1 MRFLTQMLTGLVF
14 LAVGALILLHFVPG
28 SGAMARSLG
37 LPENI
42 IAMVAKPEPTALP
55 PAEGSQRG
63 NQNQQQLVV
72 VVVKPV
78 QQGKIND
85 RLRAIGDGDAIRS
98 VGVTPLVAGQVAE
111 LRVKPGQR
119 VKAGELIARLDDAV
133 EKVAVQQAK
142 VALQASEAKLSRN
155 EDLKKIISQ
164 AEYQDAQSA
173 VESARLA
180 VSATEIALERRRV
193 HAPIDGIAGIVTID
207 TGDYVTVSTPMV
219 TIDDRSRLLV
229 DFWVPERF
237 TGLIK
242 EGQMIEAK
250 PIARPGKSYPGK
262 IEAIDNR
269 IDPASRT
276 LHIRAEIEN
285 EGDTLRAGQSFEVVL
300 TLPGDSWPS
309 VNPLA
314 IQWDSEGSYVW
325 RVGKDN
331 KIERVAAA
339 IIQRNPDDVLVDAKI
354 EPGDRVVIEGL
365 QRLRNGATVKIF
377 GEKDDAQK
385 VADATKAAK

>member
-1 MRFLTQMLTGLVF
+1 MRFLTQLLTGLVF

-28 SGAMARSLG
+28 SAGMARTLG
-37 LPENI
+37 MPESVV
-42 IAMVAKPEPTALP
+42 AMIAKPEPTALP
-55 PAEGSQRG
+55 PAEGNQRR
-63 NQNQQQLVV
+63 NQNQQQLT

-78 QQGKIND
+78 EEGKIND

-98 VGVTPLVAGQVAE
+98 VGITPLVSGQIAE

-119 VKAGELIARLDDAV
+119 VKAGEVIARLDDAV

-142 VALQASEAKLSRN
+142 VALQATEAKLSRN

-180 VSATEIALERRRV
+180 VSATEIALERRQV
-193 HAPIDGIAGIVTID
+193 HAPIDGIAGIVSID
-207 TGDYVTVSTPMV
+207 VGDYVTVSTPLV
-219 TIDDRSRLLV
+219 TIDDRSRLIV

-237 TGLIK
+237 TGLLR
-242 EGQMIEAK
+242 EGQVVEAR
-250 PIARPGKSYPGK
+250 PIARPGKSYPGT
-262 IEAIDNR
+262 IAAIDNR

-276 LHIRAEIEN
+276 LHVRAEIEN
-285 EGDTLRAGQSFEVVL
+285 EGDMLRAGQSFEVVL
-300 TLPGDSWPS
+300 NLPGDNWPS
-309 VNPLA
+309 VSPLA
-314 IQWDSEGSYVW
+314 IQWDSDGSYVW
-325 RVGKDN
+325 RVDKDN

-354 EPGDRVVIEGL
+354 VPGDRVVIEGL
-365 QRLRNGATVKIF
+365 QRLRNDATVKIV
-377 GEKDDAQK
+377 GEKAEPEK
-385 VADATKAAK
+385 VADAAKVAP

>member
-1 MRFLTQMLTGLVF
+1 MRFLTQLLTGLVF

-28 SGAMARSLG
+28 SAPMARGLG
-37 LPENI
+37 IPENF
-42 IAMVAKPEPTALP
+42 IAMIAKPEPTALP
-55 PAEGSQRG
+55 PAEANQRR
-63 NQNQQQLVV
+63 NQGQQLT
-72 VVVKPV
+72 VVVKPAEE
-78 QQGKIND
+78 GKIND

-98 VGVTPLVAGQVAE
+98 VNVTPLVAGQIAE
-111 LRVKPGQR
+111 LLVRPGQM
-119 VKAGELIARLDDAV
+119 VKTGDVIARLDDEV
-133 EKVAVQQAK
+133 ETVAVQQAK
-142 VALQASEAKLSRN
+142 VAQQAADAKLSRN

-180 VSATEIALERRRV
+180 VSAAEIALKRREVRS
-193 HAPIDGIAGIVTID
+193 PIDGIAGIVSVD
-207 TGDYVTVSTPMV
+207 TGDYVTVSTPLV
-219 TIDDRSRLLV
+219 TIDDRSKLLV

-242 EGQMIEAK
+242 EGQAIEAK

-262 IEAIDNR
+262 IAAIDNR

-276 LHIRAEIEN
+276 LHLRAEIEN

-300 TLPGDSWPS
+300 SLSGDSWPS
-309 VNPLA
+309 VSPLS
-314 IQWDSEGSYVW
+314 ILWDSEGSYIW

-354 EPGDRVVIEGL
+354 QPGDRIVTEGV
-365 QRLRNGATVKIF
+365 QRLRNGAEVRIF
-377 GEKDDAQK
+377 GEKADSQK
-385 VADATKAAK
+385 VADATRAAP